1 MMVIDTHVHL
11 QFDAYA
17 TDLPEVLAR
26 ATEIG
31 CSAAI
36 IPGTTL
42 ADSRAAVKLA
52 QTHADGPCQLYAAVG
67 IHPTNGH
74 QLGDEELAQLRELA
88 QEPRV
93 VAIGEIGLDYY
104 WPSKTKRSWQC
115 ATPAEQQ
122 SAFELQLELA
132 AELGL
137 PVIVHDREAHAET
150 LQILSSW
157 VAGGAGRTGTLH
169 AYAGGR
175 QYLPESLALGFY
187 LGMDG
192 PVTFRQSTELHAVA
206 QAVPLERL
214 LLETD
219 GPYLT
224 PRPYR
229 GQRNEPA
236 YLRYIAARIAE
247 LRGTTSERIMAA
259 TTANASRLFGLQRS
273 GSAA

>member
-1 MMVIDTHVHL
+1 MVIDTHVHL
-11 QFDAYA
+11 QFEAYA

-26 ATEIG
+26 AAEIG

-42 ADSRAAVKLA
+42 ADSRAAVELA
-52 QTHADGPCQLYAAVG
+52 QTHAGGPCELYAAVG

-74 QLGDEELAQLRELA
+74 QLNGDTLAELRQLA

-104 WPSKTKRSWQC
+104 WPSKTNRRWQC
-115 ATPAEQQ
+115 ATPAEQRR
-122 SAFELQLELA
+122 AFELQLKLA
-132 AELGL
+132 AEFGL
-137 PVIVHDREAHAET
+137 PVIVHDREAHVET

-157 VAGGAGRTGTLH
+157 VASGAGRTGTLH

-175 QYLPESLALGFY
+175 EYLADALALGFY

-192 PVTFRQSTELHAVA
+192 PVTFRKSAELHAVA

-224 PRPYR
+224 PHPYR

-247 LRGTTSERIMAA
+247 LRGTTPEQIMAA
-259 TTANASRLFGLQRS
+259 TTANARRLFGLRCS
-273 GSAA
+273 GSAP

>member
-1 MMVIDTHVHL
+1 MVIDTHVHL
-11 QFDAYA
+11 QFKAYA
-17 TDLPEVLAR
+17 TDLPDVLAR
-26 ATEIG
+26 AAETG

-42 ADSRAAVKLA
+42 ADSRAAVRLA
-52 QTHADGPCQLYAAVG
+52 QAHAGDPCELYAAVG

-74 QLGDEELAQLRELA
+74 QLDAETIAQLRELA

-104 WPSKTKRSWQC
+104 WPSKTNRRWQC
-115 ATPAEQQ
+115 ATPAEQRR
-122 SAFELQLELA
+122 AFELQLELA
-132 AELGL
+132 AEFGL

-150 LQILSSW
+150 VQILRDW
-157 VAGGAGRTGTLH
+157 VATDTGYTGTLH

-175 QYLPESLALGFY
+175 SYLEEMLALGFY

-192 PVTFRQSTELHAVA
+192 PVTFHQSTELHAVA

-224 PRPYR
+224 PHPYR
-229 GQRNEPA
+229 GKRNEPA
-236 YLRYIAARIAE
+236 YLTYITARIAE
-247 LRGTTSERIMAA
+247 LRGTTPEQIMAA
-259 TTANASRLFGLQRS
+259 TTANARRLFGLRLS
-273 GSAA
+273 